1 MIAFASFVEES
12 DVNFSQ
18 NFSNWLKARTEMWTW
33 VPLSMLVPTPLLTGS
48 LPFSSQI
55 TFLRK
60 QRGSR
65 LNVFAPVNDLSSL
78 SKSGSTTRSF
88 LPGKK
93 NDVAIAGGQIFGD
106 EYSDHVVKVVK
117 AFVLSCSRLTLS
129 YSTGVVLSCE
139 KGMLSVARN
148 VTYCSGIVISTLLKS
163 DQWLRESH
171 LETDIKG
178 AINFRQ
184 IPGTEIYALG
194 QPTLEAIDDVLL
206 KIQNNHPN
214 ASKIVWITL
223 REEPIVYI
231 NGTPYCLR
239 RENYS
244 LRNMKD
250 YGGISASRLEILE
263 ERLKE
268 DVIAELN
275 SFGGW

>member
-1 MIAFASFVEES
+1 
-12 DVNFSQ
+12 
-18 NFSNWLKARTEMWTW
+18 
-33 VPLSMLVPTPLLTGS
+33 
-48 LPFSSQI
+48 
-55 TFLRK
+55 
-60 QRGSR
+60 
-65 LNVFAPVNDLSSL
+65 
-78 SKSGSTTRSF
+78 
-88 LPGKK
+88 
-93 NDVAIAGGQIFGD
+93 
-106 EYSDHVVKVVK
+106 
-117 AFVLSCSRLTLS
+117 VLSVT
-129 YSTGVVLSCE
+129 
-139 KGMLSVARN
+139 RN
-148 VTYCSGIVISTLLKS
+148 TTYCSGIVISTLLKS

-171 LETDIKG
+171 LETDTKG